1 MEEKLVTLLAET
13 GPITV
18 VEICEKL
25 SLTVSEVHGLLTT
38 LLSNNVLQV
47 VMIPNEFGCI
57 GCPCG
62 RCAPIPAR
70 YDIIR

>member
-1 MEEKLVTLLAET
+1 MNEKLTALLAET

-18 VEICEKL
+18 AEICEQL
-25 SLTVSEVHGLLTT
+25 SLETPQVHAILSALLKEKAIK
-38 LLSNNVLQV
+38 V
-47 VMIPNEFGCI
+47 VMIPNEFGCT

-70 YDIIR
+70 YDLVG